1 MVDRLRPAN
10 LPPVRVTPESLPPV
24 PADDWDG
31 DETPRPVQGLPRAM
45 GSGGGLLRSQG
56 RMPAVAFETPSSW
69 EPHTPGPQ
77 GTQVFRMEEEASNFN
92 LFDFD
97 EDLAQQSSCAGIPQV
112 DLLGP
117 LGGEGH
123 RGKGQ
128 GGNDHGERQGDGLR
142 SQGPLRQDQD
152 GRERE
157 PPGQRQR
164 SLDLLGDVLR
174 GSHGD
179 VSALQ
184 RGRAQSPKNLQRGGS
199 CHGNDR
205 DSRGLSGDRHR
216 NDQSRSRGEDRAK
229 DHLQGKELRAEP
241 KKIQPKDQTGSTLEQ
256 DLSSLLVQQLMQEN
270 EELRKR
276 LDAMDKNQP
285 SSHGQQGQHAQQ
297 DQQRDELDTS
307 SWESDRK
314 SVV

>member
-1 MVDRLRPAN
+1 MAHRRGRSVPGHREGRLHLNEGEPVNPFWSQGVQEAAMVDRLRPAN

-128 GGNDHGERQGDGLR
+128 GGNDQGE
-142 SQGPLRQDQD
+142 
-152 GRERE
+152 
-157 PPGQRQR
+157 
-164 SLDLLGDVLR
+164 
-174 GSHGD
+174 
-179 VSALQ
+179 
-184 RGRAQSPKNLQRGGS
+184 
-199 CHGNDR
+199 
-205 DSRGLSGDRHR
+205 
-216 NDQSRSRGEDRAK
+216 
-229 DHLQGKELRAEP
+229 
-241 KKIQPKDQTGSTLEQ
+241 
-256 DLSSLLVQQLMQEN
+256 
-270 EELRKR
+270 
-276 LDAMDKNQP
+276 
-285 SSHGQQGQHAQQ
+285 
-297 DQQRDELDTS
+297 
-307 SWESDRK
+307 
-314 SVV
+314 

>member
-1 MVDRLRPAN
+1 
-10 LPPVRVTPESLPPV
+10 
-24 PADDWDG
+24 
-31 DETPRPVQGLPRAM
+31 
-45 GSGGGLLRSQG
+45 
-56 RMPAVAFETPSSW
+56 
-69 EPHTPGPQ
+69 
-77 GTQVFRMEEEASNFN
+77 MEEEASNFN

-128 GGNDHGERQGDGLR
+128 GGNDHGERQGDGLP
-142 SQGPLRQDQD
+142 SQGPLRQDRD

-164 SLDLLGDVLR
+164 SLDLLGDVPR

-184 RGRAQSPKNLQRGGS
+184 RGRGQSPKHPQRGGS
-199 CHGNDR
+199 RHGNDR
-205 DSRGLSGDRHR
+205 GSRGLSGDRHR
-216 NDQSRSRGEDRAK
+216 NDQSRSRGDDRAK

-241 KKIQPKDQTGSTLEQ
+241 KKI
-256 DLSSLLVQQLMQEN
+256 
-270 EELRKR
+270 
-276 LDAMDKNQP
+276 
-285 SSHGQQGQHAQQ
+285 
-297 DQQRDELDTS
+297 
-307 SWESDRK
+307 
-314 SVV
+314 